1 MMATDKLITIIRLIL
16 DIDNTKRSSANRRRV
31 VGTQNETSFDTWA
44 AAVAADAAAAAAAA
58 AAVAAAAVAAATA
71 AADAS
76 PPLVKLSVLF
86 NYISPAPS
94 DHRKPMKSKP
104 KHARY

>member
-58 AAVAAAAVAAATA
+58 AVAAAAVAAATA

>member
-58 AAVAAAAVAAATA
+58 VAAAAVAAATA